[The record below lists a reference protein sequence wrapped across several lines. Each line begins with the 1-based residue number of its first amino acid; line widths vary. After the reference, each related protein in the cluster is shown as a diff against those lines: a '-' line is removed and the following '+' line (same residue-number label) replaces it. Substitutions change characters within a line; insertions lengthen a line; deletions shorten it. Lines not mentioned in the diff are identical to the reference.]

1 MKIYGSEQTDLVV
14 KYYDLAFGISGEA
27 ELAWYL
33 GQAKMAG
40 GPVLDLAC
48 GTGRLAILLARE
60 GFEVA
65 GIDQSAGMLNQ
76 FREKLREESPDVRKR
91 ISIENHKMTE
101 FNLGQKFNTII

>member
-1 MKIYGSEQTDLVV
+1 MKMYGSEQTDLVV

-48 GTGRLAILLARE
+48 GTGRLAVLRQATLMAVSHRLCQRIPMQGLA
-60 GFEVA
+60 
-65 GIDQSAGMLNQ
+65 S
-76 FREKLREESPDVRKR
+76 
-91 ISIENHKMTE
+91 
-101 FNLGQKFNTII
+101 